1 MTNENS
7 FTLMTKGSKSGEDSS
22 EKELLRELQRLRENI
37 TNARGD
43 LSKLYEQRQRLLT
56 EAYELSL
63 NMSEVA
69 RAAGITREAMY
80 RVLRRNGTQFRG

>member
-1 MTNENS
+1 
-7 FTLMTKGSKSGEDSS
+7 MTKGLKGGEGED
-22 EKELLRELQRLRENI
+22 EQEILQELHRLRKEI
-37 TNARGD
+37 TKTRGD

-80 RVLRRNGTQFRG
+80 RVLRRHGTQFRGVG